1 MNRIMPPLNKIP
13 TLPREVLRLS
23 VLALVIS
30 FCAAIPSFAQQE
42 QIDSLAAKTASAI
55 AKSLK
60 TSPGSRLVIV
70 FFSEPSNGST
80 QLSAKVADEFTTALA
95 ANRISLMNN
104 AMFQATAQK
113 DKVASSALT
122 NPATASCIASDA
134 GAEIMVDGML
144 RPVGNRIELSVSV
157 IRAQNAKEIFKT
169 RTDFDRSPE
178 IDKLESE
185 ALPAPDAG
193 GAKKVSVSSAPQAGK
208 NGYTAPGCLYCPNP
222 QYTNRAFHMHEQGKI
237 VLDTTIGVDGRA
249 HSVTILQGLSCDLN
263 QQALDIIENVYRFK
277 PANGPDGKPVAVHM
291 LFEIEFRLY

>member
-1 MNRIMPPLNKIP
+1 MPLLNKISI
-13 TLPREVLRLS
+13 LLRS
-23 VLALVIS
+23 IVRISAAALVIF
-30 FCAAIPSFAQQE
+30 FCAAIPSYAQQA

-60 TSPGSRLVIV
+60 KASGSRLVIV
-70 FFSEPSNGST
+70 FFSEPGNGST
-80 QLSAKVADEFTTALA
+80 ELGAKVADEFTAALTGDGF
-95 ANRISLMNN
+95 SLMNN
-104 AMFQATAQK
+104 ATFRAAVQQEK
-113 DKVASSALT
+113 LSPSALT
-122 NPATASCIASDA
+122 NLATASCVASDA

-157 IRAQNAKEIFKT
+157 IRAQNAKEVFKGK
-169 RTDFDRSPE
+169 TDFDRSPE
-178 IDKLESE
+178 IEKLESE

-193 GAKKVSVSSAPQAGK
+193 GAKKASVSSAPQAGE
-208 NGYTAPGCLYCPNP
+208 NGYTLPGCLYCPNP
-222 QYTNRAFHMHEQGKI
+222 QYSNRAFHMHEQGKI
-237 VLDTTIGVDGRA
+237 VLDTIIGVDGRA